1 MSSHWAAAANVLA
14 LDLVYTPSSR
24 QWSPEDRGLRIS
36 DVRELLSVLKVNESC
51 DSHTSKIVTQVE
63 TLFALDQC
71 LRDGNYDEGASA
83 LLASQS
89 VLLPSEEEQGIFPQF
104 LTDDTSFGGSGLEL
118 WQSMLKLSQQT
129 YSTN

>member
-24 QWSPEDRGLRIS
+24 QWGPEDRALRIA

-71 LRDGNYDEGASA
+71 LRDGNYDESASA
-83 LLASQS
+83 LLASES

-104 LTDDTSFGGSGLEL
+104 LTYDTSFGGSSLEL
-118 WQSMLKLSQQT
+118 RKSMLK
-129 YSTN
+129 